1 MKNTPLHVGSLVRA
15 ELYKQDQTVSWLA
28 QQLGIKRTNCY
39 RILHAQSIHTSL
51 MEQLSIAM
59 RLPQRVVCRGHE
71 RVARVHR
78 VCLRDLCRGESEQG
92 VSCRADVRLLRR
104 APHERRILEA
114 LVHYFKRRRK
124 LRVFHQIVVILIG
137 YPA

>member
-51 MEQLSIAM
+51 MEQLSIAI
-59 RLPQRVVCRGHE
+59 PTEHPPHTQHC
-71 RVARVHR
+71 ARR
-78 VCLRDLCRGESEQG
+78 WK
-92 VSCRADVRLLRR
+92 
-104 APHERRILEA
+104 
-114 LVHYFKRRRK
+114 FRK
-124 LRVFHQIVVILIG
+124 EKHN
-137 YPA
+137 P

>member
-1 MKNTPLHVGSLVRA
+1 MKNTPLHVGSLVRT

-59 RLPQRVVCRGHE
+59 KHDFFIDCSKQL
-71 RVARVHR
+71 
-78 VCLRDLCRGESEQG
+78 EQN
-92 VSCRADVRLLRR
+92 
-104 APHERRILEA
+104 
-114 LVHYFKRRRK
+114 KK
-124 LRVFHQIVVILIG
+124 
-137 YPA
+137 